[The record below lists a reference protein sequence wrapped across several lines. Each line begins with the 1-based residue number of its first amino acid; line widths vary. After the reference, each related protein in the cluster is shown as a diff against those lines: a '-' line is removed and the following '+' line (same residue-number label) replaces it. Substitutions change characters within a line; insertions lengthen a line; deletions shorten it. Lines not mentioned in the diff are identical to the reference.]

1 LQGNILDSPGHQMFC
16 KENLAFVKWYFI
28 ESEFRLSARLRFRG
42 MTSDAF
48 TRRAFGGL
56 AAMRKALHLASLTL
70 LALSVLSTAST
81 PQGVYARGDGASV
94 APSGRAFGT
103 ITGSV
108 KDSQGN
114 PLAGA
119 LVSLLKEGASAVVKE
134 TRSAADGSFHARIAP
149 GRYNVRAIA
158 DGFNEALFNSVQVRA
173 SDEVVYN
180 FNLERVGQGRTA
192 PERRR
197 DRDNVRWRIMATQS
211 RRSILQ
217 QQEGEDED
225 LKRVLGI
232 VDDAAQADEAAANG
246 VEVDTT
252 VNPENSE
259 SKRLPRTQGVVETY
273 AAASSNS
280 SAPVYAG
287 VNFALVVPTSN
298 QVDFIFAG
306 QTGTG
311 RGASQRLETI
321 ARVRA
326 TDRHRVSLSFGAD
339 QLGAASYLKKMSER
353 GALGQVSLRA
363 VDEWIVR
370 DGIVVVLGLDYSRFV
385 GASTADSFSPR
396 LGFQM
401 DANARTRV
409 KAAYAPGGSER
420 DVQSSIAFEGQQI
433 NFKQPMRGPVAFVDG
448 RAVMERTRRFEF
460 GVERVIDNES
470 SFEATAFFDT
480 TNNRGVGLLSTPLAA
495 FNNQNGEALINV
507 ANQQG
512 AAHGMRVVYTRRVSR
527 ILNASAGYS
536 FGRGQSLSVEG
547 LTNPAALFQN
557 NFFQT
562 AALQL
567 GADLGS
573 GTHVRTVFRFSPKA
587 TVFAIDPFAGRLAVY
602 DPSLS
607 IMVTQDLPSFG
618 LPLRAEAVIDAR
630 NLLDTQTSTD
640 DSETILQ
647 LNSATRRSVR
657 GGISVR
663 F

>member
-1 LQGNILDSPGHQMFC
+1 
-16 KENLAFVKWYFI
+16 
-28 ESEFRLSARLRFRG
+28 
-42 MTSDAF
+42 
-48 TRRAFGGL
+48 
-56 AAMRKALHLASLTL
+56 MRKALHPAGLTL
-70 LALSVLSTAST
+70 LVLSLLCTASA
-81 PQGVYARGDGASV
+81 PQTYGRNVSSSGGG
-94 APSGRAFGT
+94 SGRAFGT
-103 ITGSV
+103 ISGLV
-108 KDSQGN
+108 KDNNGN

-119 LVSLLKEGASAVVKE
+119 VISLIKEGANAVIKE

-173 SDEVVYN
+173 SDEVVYH

-197 DRDNVRWRIMATQS
+197 DRDNVRWRIMATQT
-211 RRSILQ
+211 RRSIFQEQ
-217 QQEGEDED
+217 QGEDED
-225 LKRVLGI
+225 IRRVLGS
-232 VDDAAQADEAAANG
+232 VDAAADVDEAETNG
-246 VEVDTT
+246 ETETATLNDESAL
-252 VNPENSE
+252 NNENSE
-259 SKRLPRTQGVVETY
+259 SKHLPRTQGVVETY
-273 AAASSNS
+273 AATSSNS
-280 SAPVYAG
+280 STPVYAG
-287 VNFALVVPTSN
+287 MNFAFVVPASN
-298 QVDFIFAG
+298 QVDLIFMG

-311 RGASQRLETI
+311 RGASQRLETT

-326 TDRHRVSLSFGAD
+326 GERHRVSLSIGAD
-339 QLGAASYLKKMSER
+339 QLGAASYLKKMNER

-370 DGIVVVLGLDYSRFV
+370 DGIVVVLGLDYSRFL

-396 LGFQM
+396 IGFQM

-409 KAAYAPGGSER
+409 KASYAPGGEER
-420 DVQSSIAFEGQQI
+420 NAQSSIGFEGHQI
-433 NFKQPMRGPVAFVDG
+433 TFKQPVRGPIALVDG

-495 FNNQNGEALINV
+495 FNNENGEALINV

-512 AAHGMRVVYTRRVSR
+512 AARGMRVVYTRRVSR

-536 FGRGQSLSVEG
+536 FGRGQSLTTKG
-547 LTNPAALFQN
+547 LTNPAAMFQN
-557 NFFQT
+557 DFFQS

-630 NLLDTQTSTD
+630 NLLDTQTSTE
-640 DSETILQ
+640 DSETLLQ
-647 LNSATRRSVR
+647 LNSAARRSVR

>member
-1 LQGNILDSPGHQMFC
+1 MVRQRG
-16 KENLAFVKWYFI
+16 Y
-28 ESEFRLSARLRFRG
+28 RLRAR
-42 MTSDAF
+42 DASEIVQ
-48 TRRAFGGL
+48 RLRAFGGL

-70 LALSVLSTAST
+70 LALSLLSAAST
-81 PQGVYARGDGASV
+81 PQVYGRGASGG
-94 APSGRAFGT
+94 AGRSFGT

-108 KDSQGN
+108 RDSQGN

-119 LVSLLKEGASAVVKE
+119 VISLLKEGASAVVKE

-149 GRYNVRAIA
+149 GLYNVRAIA
-158 DGFNEALFNSVQVRA
+158 AGFNEALFNSVQVRA
-173 SDEVVYN
+173 SDEVVYH

-192 PERRR
+192 PERRK

-217 QQEGEDED
+217 EQQGEDED

-232 VDDAAQADEAAANG
+232 MDEATEAEEAEANG
-246 VEVDTT
+246 ETET
-252 VNPENSE
+252 ALNTENSE
-259 SKRLPRTQGVVETY
+259 SKHLPRMQGVVETY
-273 AAASSNS
+273 TATNANS
-280 SAPVYAG
+280 STPVYAG
-287 VNFALVVPTSN
+287 MNFALVVPTSN
-298 QVDFIFAG
+298 QVELIFSG

-311 RGASQRLETI
+311 RGASQRLEMT
-321 ARVRA
+321 ARVQA
-326 TDRHRVSLSFGAD
+326 TTRHRVSLSFGAD
-339 QLGAASYLKKMSER
+339 QLGAASYLKKMKDQGR
-353 GALGQVSLRA
+353 LGQVSLRA

-385 GASTADSFSPR
+385 GASTADAFSPR

-409 KAAYAPGGSER
+409 KAAYAPGGAER
-420 DVQSSIAFEGQQI
+420 DTQSSIGFEGHQI
-433 NFKQPMRGPVAFVDG
+433 TFKQPVHGPVAFVDG

-480 TNNRGVGLLSTPLAA
+480 TSNRGVGLLSAPLAA

-512 AAHGMRVVYTRRVSR
+512 AARGMRVVYTRRVSR

-536 FGRGQSLSVEG
+536 FGRGQRLSAEG
-547 LTNPAALFQN
+547 LSNPSAIFQNGLFQS
-557 NFFQT
+557 
-562 AALQL
+562 AALQM
-567 GADLGS
+567 GADFDS

-640 DSETILQ
+640 DSETLLQ
-647 LNSATRRSVR
+647 LNSAARRSVR

>member
-1 LQGNILDSPGHQMFC
+1 
-16 KENLAFVKWYFI
+16 
-28 ESEFRLSARLRFRG
+28 
-42 MTSDAF
+42 
-48 TRRAFGGL
+48 
-56 AAMRKALHLASLTL
+56 MRKALHPASLIL
-70 LALSVLSTAST
+70 LVLSLLSTASA
-81 PQGVYARGDGASV
+81 PQAYGRGMSGGGGG
-94 APSGRAFGT
+94 GRAFGT
-103 ITGSV
+103 ISGLV
-108 KDSQGN
+108 KDSNGN

-119 LVSLLKEGASAVVKE
+119 VISLIKEGASAVIKE

-149 GRYNVRAIA
+149 GRYNIRAIA

-173 SDEVVYN
+173 SDEVVYH
-180 FNLERVGQGRTA
+180 FNLERAGQGRTA

-197 DRDNVRWRIMATQS
+197 DRDNVRWRIMATQT
-211 RRSILQ
+211 RRSIFQEQ
-217 QQEGEDED
+217 QGEDED
-225 LKRVLGI
+225 IRRVLGI
-232 VDDAAQADEAAANG
+232 VDEVADADEAQTSSETETALNNESALN
-246 VEVDTT
+246 D
-252 VNPENSE
+252 ENSE
-259 SKRLPRTQGVVETY
+259 SKHLPRTQGVVETY

-280 SAPVYAG
+280 STPVYG
-287 VNFALVVPTSN
+287 GMNFAFVVPASN
-298 QVDFIFAG
+298 QVDLIFMG
-306 QTGTG
+306 QTGVG
-311 RGASQRLETI
+311 RGASQRLETT

-326 TDRHRVSLSFGAD
+326 TDRHRVSLSIGAD
-339 QLGAASYLKKMSER
+339 QLGAASYLKKMNER
-353 GALGQVSLRA
+353 GALGQISLRA

-370 DGIVVVLGLDYSRFV
+370 DGIVVVLGLDYSRFF
-385 GASTADSFSPR
+385 GASNADSFSPR
-396 LGFQM
+396 IGFQM

-409 KAAYAPGGSER
+409 KAAYAPGGEER
-420 DVQSSIAFEGQQI
+420 NAQSSIGFEGHQI
-433 NFKQPMRGPVAFVDG
+433 TFKQPMRGPVAFVDG

-460 GVERVIDNES
+460 GVERVVDNES

-495 FNNQNGEALINV
+495 FNNENGEALINV

-512 AAHGMRVVYTRRVSR
+512 AARGMRVVYTRRVSR

-536 FGRGQSLSVEG
+536 FGRGQRLSAEG
-547 LTNPAALFQN
+547 LSNPAAIFQN
-557 NFFQT
+557 GFFQS

-630 NLLDTQTSTD
+630 NLLDTQTSTE
-640 DSETILQ
+640 DSETLLQ
-647 LNSATRRSVR
+647 MNSTTRRSVR